1 MKIAKLFPNSQFE
14 HWLNEQVAR
23 HLEAQAATF
32 RPAHRQ
38 EIPDL
43 IPDLS
48 QVEAYPAKEDMVRA

>member
-43 IPDLS
+43 S
-48 QVEAYPAKEDMVRA
+48 RVEAYPAKEDMVRA